1 MLSASD
7 HPNPAVLRL
16 MPPYGTDAA
25 KRYRNKSRPTV
36 RRLLRLEFTAA
47 HAQCRSRGHQ
57 IVLRMDT
64 SLLEESFDAS
74 SMILASQFSCGAE
87 LVVQTP

>member
-7 HPNPAVLRL
+7 HPNLGDLWL
-16 MPPYGTDAA
+16 MPPFRIDAGDTETRA
-25 KRYRNKSRPTV
+25 ELQV

-47 HAQCRSRGHQ
+47 HAQCRSCGHQ
-57 IVLRMDT
+57 IVLRTDT
-64 SLLEESFDAS
+64 SLLEESFDTS
-74 SMILASQFSCGAE
+74 SMILSQSSRGAE

>member
-1 MLSASD
+1 
-7 HPNPAVLRL
+7 
-16 MPPYGTDAA
+16 
-25 KRYRNKSRPTV
+25 
-36 RRLLRLEFTAA
+36 
-47 HAQCRSRGHQ
+47 
-57 IVLRMDT
+57 MDT